1 MEEEIGKVQT
11 EKTRLETEM
20 GNPAIYSNK
29 EEYSKIELLYKLSN
43 KRLTELNSDY
53 EELFEKVMQMEEK
66 N

>member
-1 MEEEIGKVQT
+1 MA
-11 EKTRLETEM
+11 
-20 GNPAIYSNK
+20 NPAIYSNK
-29 EEYSKIELLYKLSN
+29 EEFGKIELLYKLSN